1 MFFLFFIYRMMIGLD
16 LFGVEIVLYWIFV
29 FFMCES
35 CINFI
40 IKWLLILIKIG
51 GVKNINKMKLYVVVG
66 INGIK

>member
-1 MFFLFFIYRMMIGLD
+1 MMIGLD

-35 CINFI
+35 CNNFI

-51 GVKNINKMKLYVVVG
+51 GVKNISKMKLYVFVVG
-66 INGIK
+66 IF